1 MWQPELPNLSGVH
14 LPLSRSQIAKAAF
27 IPMIIM
33 VLIRP
38 GLLFALLL
46 TFLLLA
52 GLVFGG
58 AYLLH
63 F

>member
-1 MWQPELPNLSGVH
+1 
-14 LPLSRSQIAKAAF
+14 
-27 IPMIIM
+27 MIIM